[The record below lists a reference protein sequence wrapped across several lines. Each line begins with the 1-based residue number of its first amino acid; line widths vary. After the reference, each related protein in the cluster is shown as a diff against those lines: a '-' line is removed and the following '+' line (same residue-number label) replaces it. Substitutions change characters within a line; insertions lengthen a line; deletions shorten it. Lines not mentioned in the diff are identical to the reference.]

1 MSVYNR
7 TVVLR
12 LGRERREHGRAE
24 QAMGERGTRG
34 DSRKA
39 WSGGDREDR
48 LSTGSRVS
56 RRLRVTFS
64 TWASSFSSPLYETNH
79 QQP

>member
-1 MSVYNR
+1 MSIYNR

-39 WSGGDREDR
+39 WSGGSRG

-64 TWASSFSSPLYETNH
+64 AWGSSSSSPFYETNH